1 MKSIKKSVLA
11 ASLATGMM
19 VAGTAQS
26 YIIGPPGEALLY
38 PFVYYDRA
46 ASIDTFMALHT
57 TSFLGVDTVPNE
69 YTAPNVWNAGN
80 PNQPARPVIH
90 WFWFDYKSKKQLSG
104 TRRLTL
110 DDKLVI
116 NLEQLGATTGHSM
129 ERVPGY
135 FVVVD
140 DATTTN
146 NPPAGSFAMMGDAAL
161 VAGGDIT
168 ELPVLPMVD
177 GADGAVAVPSNTNNC
192 VWDSKTQAPLCSPI
206 VAGTRRDDGIIGNDV
221 VVVDVELAPLQKVL
235 QTLIVWQDYNPGGI
249 PVPIDRFD
257 DEEIPCN
264 DTIYLPW
271 EVNVVPLLDPYGKYP
286 DFGWWG
292 EGPTT
297 VDPQTLC
304 VPFVARPEL
313 VGTKPGIL
321 RMYLHERSTDV
332 NVPGPNSS
340 LVVFTITSVS
350 GQASSPV
357 ADTTPSGSSGLVTH
371 LGHDLGIGQP

>member
-1 MKSIKKSVLA
+1 MKSIKKSILA

-38 PFVYYDRA
+38 PFVYYDRD
-46 ASIDTFMALHT
+46 ASINTYMALHT
-57 TSFLGVDTVPNE
+57 TSFLGVDTVPND
-69 YTAPNVWNAGN
+69 YTAPNVWNDGDY
-80 PNQPARPVIH
+80 NQPARPVIH

-104 TRRLTL
+104 TAPLTL
-110 DDKLVI
+110 DDKLVVDI
-116 NLEQLGATTGHSM
+116 ESLGATTGHSM

-146 NPPAGSFAMMGDAAL
+146 NSPAGSFAMMGDAAL
-161 VAGGDIT
+161 VANGDIT

-177 GADGAVAVPSNTNNC
+177 GADGLVAVPSNTNNC
-192 VWDSKTQAPLCSPI
+192 VWSSAAQAPICSPI
-206 VAGTRRDDGIIGNDV
+206 VAGTRTDDGFLDNDV
-221 VVVDVELAPLQKVL
+221 VVVDVELAPLRQVL
-235 QTLIVWQDYNPGGI
+235 QTLIVWQDYNPGNTG
-249 PVPIDRFD
+249 VPIDRFD
-257 DEEIPCN
+257 DEEVPCN
-264 DTIYLPW
+264 DTIVLPW
-271 EVNVVPLLDPYGKYP
+271 EVNVIPLLDPYGTYD

-292 EGPTT
+292 EGPTS

-321 RMYLHERSTDV
+321 RMYIPERPTDV

-340 LVVFTITSVS
+340 LVAFTITAAGGIGNDATAEVS
-350 GQASSPV
+350 IG
-357 ADTTPSGSSGLVTH
+357 GSGLVTH

>member
-46 ASIDTFMALHT
+46 ASINTYMALHT
-57 TSFLGVDTVPNE
+57 TSFLGVDTVPND
-69 YTAPNVWNAGN
+69 YTAPNVWNNGN
-80 PNQPARPVIH
+80 PNQPANPVIH
-90 WFWFDYKSKKQLSG
+90 WYWFDYKSKKQLSG
-104 TRRLTL
+104 TKRLTL

-116 NLEQLGATTGHSM
+116 DIGSLGATTGHSM

-140 DATTTN
+140 DKTTTSGG
-146 NPPAGSFAMMGDAAL
+146 PAATFALMGDSAL
-161 VAGGDIT
+161 VAAGDIT

-177 GADGAVAVPSNTNNC
+177 GEDVTTVPTNTNNC
-192 VWDSKTQAPLCSPI
+192 IWDKKTQAPLCSPI
-206 VAGTRRDDGIIGNDV
+206 VAGTRRDDGDTEHEI
-221 VVVDVELAPLQKVL
+221 VVVDVELAALQDVL
-235 QTLIVWQDYNPGGI
+235 QTLIVWQDFNPGTGSKGT
-249 PVPIDRFD
+249 VPIDRFD
-257 DEEIPCN
+257 ADEVFCN

-271 EVNVVPLLDPYGKYP
+271 EVNVIPLLDPFGKYP

-292 EGPTT
+292 EGPVS

-304 VPFVARPEL
+304 VPFVGRPEL
-313 VGTKPGIL
+313 VGKEEGIL
-321 RMYLHERSTDV
+321 RMYFPEGDSSQSAE
-332 NVPGPNSS
+332 GPNSS
-340 LVVFTITSVS
+340 LVVFTITAA
-350 GQASSPV
+350 G
-357 ADTTPSGSSGLVTH
+357 DTSSSGLVTH
-371 LGHDLGIGQP
+371 LGHDLGIGLP